1 MSELL
6 DAVSDKLGTSRKAAY
21 KRYREI
27 LETGDASNADELMEL
42 AAKLGKTDVS
52 VRDDMQVLNSWKFM
66 DRSAGELHAR
76 KTKYADADVRAAKFL
91 TESREILKNREAE
104 QLRLNQEAAELEMA
118 QRGSGKVWENMTELR
133 NKHPEL
139 LAD

>member
-6 DAVSDKLGTSRKAAY
+6 EAISEKLGTSRKAAY

-27 LETGDASNADELMEL
+27 LETGTASDAEELMEL
-42 AAKLGKTDVS
+42 AAKLGKTDIS
-52 VRDDMQVLNSWKFM
+52 VRADMQTLNNWKFM
-66 DRSAGELHAR
+66 DNRAGELSAR
-76 KTKYADADVRAAKFL
+76 KTRYAGADVRAAKFL
-91 TESREILKNREAE
+91 TETREILKNREAE
-104 QLRLNQEAAELEMA
+104 QLRLNQEASELEMA
-118 QRGSGKVWENMTELR
+118 QRGSGKVWEQMTELR